1 MADELDLERD
11 VVGGAVRRV
20 YQDFRVAMTGVVG
33 TFARSTSRAVVRLM
47 VRFTGMDMKPHEEPD
62 VPDAPVIY
70 PSGDGYGFWFDL
82 AENDPV
88 VALAQDAPP
97 YGFYETG
104 SKVTDKTGIS
114 HTYGCAVAFPG
125 GRVSNS
131 DSPTDPPNAPGEAVV
146 GGGDLSAAVTFR
158 RAGGPSP
165 AELGTVVISA
175 AGPTAS
181 IKAGGDAAAVPVAC
195 APLVEANL
203 LALNAAIQAWVPVP
217 NDGGASLKPV
227 ILAWKNALQSM
238 ADAKLVVEGPAPGP

>member
-20 YQDFRVAMTGVVG
+20 YQDFRVALTGVVG

-62 VPDAPVIY
+62 VPDAPVIH

-82 AENDPV
+82 APNDPCV
-88 VALAQDAPP
+88 VLAQDGPP

-104 SKVTDKTGIS
+104 SAVTTKSGAS

-131 DSPTDPPNAPGEAVV
+131 DSPTDPPNAAGEAVL
-146 GGGDLSAAVTFR
+146 GGGDLSAALTFR
-158 RAGGPSP
+158 RAGHP
-165 AELGTVVISA
+165 ALVGELGTVVISA

-181 IKAGGDAAAVPVAC
+181 LRLGGDDAVLGVVRVGDPSAASAEMTTVLSALVAAINVIAPGTVTPPQLAAA
-195 APLVEANL
+195 
-203 LALNAAIQAWVPVP
+203 LAHI
-217 NDGGASLKPV
+217 
-227 ILAWKNALQSM
+227 
-238 ADAKLVVEGPAPGP
+238 ADASAGSVQVVSK